1 MLSYRFD
8 DSENPLT
15 GEKGRFVIMF
25 DEWSDRDKIW
35 VGKPDDK
42 RDHALGLQRC
52 SVWNQTP
59 CGCGAASVGI
69 KAFDKGHSDWCA
81 VYRSP
86 LLDWGD

>member
-8 DSENPLT
+8 DTEHPMS

-25 DEWSDRDKIW
+25 DEWGDREKIW
-35 VGKPDDK
+35 VGLPSDK
-42 RDHALGLQRC
+42 RDHALGIQRC
-52 SVWNQTP
+52 SSANQTP

-69 KAFDKGHSDWCA
+69 KDFDQGHSDWCA

-86 LLDWGD
+86 LLDWP